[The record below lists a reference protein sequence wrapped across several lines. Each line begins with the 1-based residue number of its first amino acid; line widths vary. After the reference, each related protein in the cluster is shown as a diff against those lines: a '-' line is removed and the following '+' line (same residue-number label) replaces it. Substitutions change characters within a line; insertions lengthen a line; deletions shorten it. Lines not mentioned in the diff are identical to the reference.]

1 MTPTIDVRSLGEY
14 IREQRVSAE
23 VSLRQLAK
31 SAGVSN
37 PYLSQVERGLKKPS
51 AEILGQIAS
60 ALRISAET
68 LYVRAGL
75 LEARVGDAAVTE
87 ALAADETLN
96 ERQRQVL
103 LEIYGAFQKENA
115 AMASSTATAP
125 DLATAAADGVPST
138 TDTLD
143 TGLTTAGASSPKKD
157 RP

>member
-1 MTPTIDVRSLGEY
+1 MATIDVRTLGEY
-14 IREQRVSAE
+14 IREQRESAE

-31 SAGVSN
+31 NAGVSN

-75 LEARVGDAAVTE
+75 LEPRAGNAVVTE
-87 ALAADETLN
+87 AITADESLT

-103 LEIYGAFQKENA
+103 LEIYAAFQSENA
-115 AMASSTATAP
+115 VLASATEAVTVP
-125 DLATAAADGVPST
+125 DP
-138 TDTLD
+138 
-143 TGLTTAGASSPKKD
+143 TTAGTTSAGASTPKKD
-157 RP
+157 QS

>member
-1 MTPTIDVRSLGEY
+1 MATIDVRTLGEY
-14 IREQRVSAE
+14 IREQRESAE

-31 SAGVSN
+31 NAGVSN

-75 LEARVGDAAVTE
+75 LEPRAGNAAVTE
-87 ALAADETLN
+87 AIAADESLT

-103 LEIYGAFQKENA
+103 LEIYAAFQSENSA
-115 AMASSTATAP
+115 VV
-125 DLATAAADGVPST
+125 TAAEEST
-138 TDTLD
+138 TTDP
-143 TGLTTAGASSPKKD
+143 TTAGTTSAGASSPKKD
-157 RP
+157 QS

>member
-75 LEARVGDAAVTE
+75 LEPRAGDAAVTE
-87 ALAADETLN
+87 AIAADETLT

-115 AMASSTATAP
+115 ALASTTATA
-125 DLATAAADGVPST
+125 DAAAPADGVPSST
-138 TDTLD
+138 EPHD
-143 TGLTTAGASSPKKD
+143 TGSTTAGAPSPKKD
-157 RP
+157 RS

>member
-1 MTPTIDVRSLGEY
+1 MATIDVRALGEY
-14 IREQRVSAE
+14 IREQRESAE

-51 AEILGQIAS
+51 AEILGQIAG

-75 LEARVGDAAVTE
+75 LEARDGDVAVTE
-87 ALAADETLN
+87 AIHADVTLS

-103 LEIYGAFQKENA
+103 LEIYAAFQKENA
-115 AMASSTATAP
+115 
-125 DLATAAADGVPST
+125 VI
-138 TDTLD
+138 
-143 TGLTTAGASSPKKD
+143 
-157 RP
+157 R

>member
-1 MTPTIDVRSLGEY
+1 MATIDMRSLGEY
-14 IREQRVSAE
+14 IREQREAAE

-31 SAGVSN
+31 SSGVSN

-75 LEARVGDAAVTE
+75 LEPRAGSAAVTE
-87 ALAADETLN
+87 ALVADETLT

-115 AMASSTATAP
+115 AMAASAAATDSA
-125 DLATAAADGVPST
+125 AAAADGVPSP
-138 TDTLD
+138 TDTPD

-157 RP
+157 RS